1 MLHLSSHIFFTESGR
16 AVHLEQPHLPSSN
29 CPACVHVSLRWHKGQ
44 DPPPPPLLPPGIFYA
59 RCLSASLQGV
69 DAAFDEAEQG
79 VAEVDELLEEYL
91 EQVRS
96 RMKCKRGIVFVS
108 LNKDSHVLE
117 LPEVGS
123 GLSVQGLGV

>member
-1 MLHLSSHIFFTESGR
+1 
-16 AVHLEQPHLPSSN
+16 
-29 CPACVHVSLRWHKGQ
+29 
-44 DPPPPPLLPPGIFYA
+44 
-59 RCLSASLQGV
+59 LSASLQGV